1 LANVVGPYFVL
12 PSDVY
17 IAPGIYYSGNDVSLG
32 DPQGLPWLEAVTAAS
47 FVAMGASLLAL
58 VIVGLVW
65 LARQRK
71 HRKPV
76 DYSAG
81 LAYILALALIIIAF
95 VIPIL
100 VTKASNYYLN
110 GDWLIRTFGLSRDF
124 LPSTLLA
131 LVMPLLLMLFLTLAA
146 LVIWAWINR
155 RWSLPLR
162 GIVTIAVLA
171 TLTIIYLGFRWD
183 LYTMLI

>member
-1 LANVVGPYFVL
+1 
-12 PSDVY
+12 
-17 IAPGIYYSGNDVSLG
+17 
-32 DPQGLPWLEAVTAAS
+32 
-47 FVAMGASLLAL
+47 
-58 VIVGLVW
+58 
-65 LARQRK
+65 
-71 HRKPV
+71 
-76 DYSAG
+76 
-81 LAYILALALIIIAF
+81 LIIIAF
-95 VIPIL
+95 AIPIL
-100 VTKASNYYLN
+100 LTKANNYYLN

-131 LVMPLLLMLFLTLAA
+131 LAMPLLVVLFLTLAA